1 VESKSDEMVKINIIV
16 FTLDMETSASFLK
29 AIELLEK
36 AKFLPGQVDNQKCGG
51 ENG

>member
-29 AIELLEK
+29 AIELLET
-36 AKFLPGQVDNQKCGG
+36 KFLPGQVDNQKCGG